1 MKIKL
6 LFSGLFTI
14 IFSASQAQNL
24 NLRINEIIASNQN
37 GTSDD
42 FFQKDDWIEIYNP
55 AGSPITNL
63 AGYYITDDP
72 ANLVKWQIP
81 NTNAGVTT
89 MLPNSFKALW
99 IDKDPEQ
106 GEDHVDFTLSVD
118 GETLLLV
125 APDMTTIID
134 SVTFPEMATD
144 VSYGR
149 SCDGCPDWQYF
160 NNVTFEDN
168 NAEMQASDLLFINE
182 VQTVN
187 ISTYDDRQHE
197 YDPWIEIHNPNS
209 FQINLAN
216 YYISVNGDPLQWQ
229 IPGDAPYRTVIP
241 AGGFKLIWFD
251 NDIADGPTHAPL
263 ALNTS
268 GGTIVLT
275 GPDGTTTSDTYTYGN
290 IAANTSYGRQSDGA
304 PTSITFTAP
313 TPSVTNTLVFIT
325 PENLY
330 INEVLAANSTDTLDN
345 AGQTEDWVE
354 IYNPNNFPVYLGGYY
369 LSDNSENPSKWMIP
383 TSFPDSVTIGAN
395 SWLLFWTDADLSQ
408 GVRHADFRLKNNG
421 EYVGLFS
428 PDGFSIAD
436 EIDWEHID
444 TDTSL
449 GRQTDGSETWV
460 YFSSTTPEYSNN
472 QGTIDVKESELSSII
487 FYPNPTDN
495 IITTSTLSDFVVMD
509 LAGNVVMQSNRTRS
523 IALGQ
528 LSPGIYLVKDKE
540 GRVVRVSKI

>member
-1 MKIKL
+1 MSKTIL
-6 LFSGLFTI
+6 LSAIFIVLFSAL
-14 IFSASQAQNL
+14 QAQNL

-42 FFQKDDWIEIYNP
+42 FFEKDDWIEIYNP

-63 AGYYITDDP
+63 AGYYLTDD
-72 ANLVKWQIP
+72 ATNLVKWQIP

-118 GETLLLV
+118 GEILILV

-134 SVTFPEMATD
+134 SITYPEMATD

-149 SCDGCPDWQYF
+149 TCDGCPDWQYF

-168 NAEMQASDLLFINE
+168 NAEIQASDLLFINE
-182 VQTVN
+182 VQTIN

-197 YDPWIEIHNPNS
+197 YDPWIEIYNPNS
-209 FQINLAN
+209 YQVNLAN
-216 YYISVNGDPLQWQ
+216 YYISVDGNPLQWQ
-229 IPGDAPYRTVIP
+229 VPGDVPFRTVIP

-251 NDIADGPTHAPL
+251 NDMADGPTHSPL
-263 ALNTS
+263 SLNTS
-268 GGTIVLT
+268 GGTIVIT
-275 GPDGTTTSDTYTYGN
+275 GPDGTTTSDTYTYGS

-304 PTSITFTAP
+304 LTSITFTAP
-313 TPSVTNTLVFIT
+313 TPSVTNSLVFIA

-330 INEVLAANSTDTLDN
+330 INEVLMANSNDTIDN
-345 AGQTEDWVE
+345 HGQTEDWVE
-354 IYNPNNFPVYLGGYY
+354 IYNPNNYAIYLGGYY
-369 LSDNSENPSKWMIP
+369 LSDNSENPSKWLIP
-383 TSFPDSVTIGAN
+383 NSFPDSVTVQAN
-395 SWLLFWTDADLSQ
+395 SWILFWADADLSQ
-408 GVRHADFRLKNNG
+408 GVRHANFRLSNNG

-436 EIDWEHID
+436 EIDWGHIGP
-444 TDTSL
+444 DTSL
-449 GRQTDGSETWV
+449 GRQTDGSDNWV

-472 QGTIDVKESELSSII
+472 QGTIDVKESELTPIV
-487 FYPNPTDN
+487 FYPNPTEN
-495 IITTSTLSDFVVMD
+495 IISTSTLSDFVVMD
-509 LAGNVVMQSNRTRS
+509 LAGNLLMQVSRVRS
-523 IALGQ
+523 LSLSH
-528 LSPGIYLVKDKE
+528 LSPGVYLIKDKE
-540 GRVVRVSKI
+540 GRVSRVTKI